1 MIPNCMIDV
10 VACTEDGAEFYFGEC
25 TLRGKRF
32 SVADA
37 RRLKEKAA
45 SVPHGSGDRR
55 EYFALFCM
63 EEPEASLERELGVV
77 VIGLNRL
84 LAERQ

>member
-1 MIPNCMIDV
+1 MFDV
-10 VACTEDGAEFYFGEC
+10 VACTEDGAEFFFGEC
-25 TLRGKRF
+25 KLSGKRF
-32 SVADA
+32 GVADA

-63 EEPEASLERELGVV
+63 EEPEAALERELAAAGM
-77 VIGLNRL
+77 VIFGLNQL
-84 LAERQ
+84 LAGRQ